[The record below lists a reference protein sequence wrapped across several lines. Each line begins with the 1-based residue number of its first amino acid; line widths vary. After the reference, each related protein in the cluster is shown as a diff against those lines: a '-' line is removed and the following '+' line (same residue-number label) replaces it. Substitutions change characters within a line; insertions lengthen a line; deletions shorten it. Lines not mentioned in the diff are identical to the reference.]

1 MDIPEREVRQ
11 PWGRIGAGCKF
22 GRYAWNRERPPV
34 PRNLRVLRFLRV
46 LRATLPPAPFFA
58 AESLLPSNPCSPTV
72 LIPMPLPIRY
82 IHALLLLLSVS
93 SQAAFADSYT
103 PAVGSPERVAIA
115 NAVRASVAQL
125 GGQFEEDARRGAKFV
140 IAVLKVDG
148 RYAFFEGGGQEVN
161 GEMTYGPIDIVA
173 FLGKGNLG
181 WRVLNLQARGDVPDT
196 AEVAQLRASLP
207 PDYPLNIVNKFW
219 RDLLIGARR
228 SN

>member
-1 MDIPEREVRQ
+1 MHHPTRYVR
-11 PWGRIGAGCKF
+11 
-22 GRYAWNRERPPV
+22 
-34 PRNLRVLRFLRV
+34 
-46 LRATLPPAPFFA
+46 
-58 AESLLPSNPCSPTV
+58 
-72 LIPMPLPIRY
+72 
-82 IHALLLLLSVS
+82 LLLSLSFCVVCTDS
-93 SQAAFADSYT
+93 FAEPYT
-103 PAVGSPERVAIA
+103 PAVGSPERVGIA

-125 GGQFEEDARRGAKFV
+125 GGQFEQDARRGAKFV

-161 GEMTYGPIDIVA
+161 GEMTYGPVDIVA

-181 WRVLNLQARGDVPDT
+181 WRVLNLQARGDVPDDE
-196 AEVAQLRASLP
+196 EVAQLRASLP

>member
-1 MDIPEREVRQ
+1 
-11 PWGRIGAGCKF
+11 
-22 GRYAWNRERPPV
+22 
-34 PRNLRVLRFLRV
+34 
-46 LRATLPPAPFFA
+46 
-58 AESLLPSNPCSPTV
+58 
-72 LIPMPLPIRY
+72 MPLATRN
-82 IHALLLLLSVS
+82 IHALLTLLLFVS
-93 SQAAFADSYT
+93 SQNAFAEPYT

-115 NAVRASVAQL
+115 NAVRASVAKL

-140 IAVLKVDG
+140 ISVLKIDG

-173 FLGKGNLG
+173 FLEKGNIG
-181 WRVLNLQARGDVPDT
+181 WRVLNLQARGDVPDA

-219 RDLLIGARR
+219 RDLLVGARH